1 MGEGQGEGGT
11 EFKTDEAMKIPG
23 YYLLFTMFVTGAAIL
38 VIEILG
44 ARIISPYYGTSL
56 YVWSSLITVTLISLA
71 VGYWRGGVIADSSPD
86 GERLYSMIFEG
97 AIYLALVPFLKTYIL
112 TKASS
117 IDLRLGA
124 LLSAFALFFLPLT
137 LLSMV
142 TPYAV
147 RLAVGRIE
155 DVGKT
160 TGLFYAASTVG
171 SFVGAIA
178 TGFILI
184 PLLHVDKIVYLL
196 SMVLA
201 LLVIVPWILN
211 RRLLKVSFAL
221 GLITVCSLFLFRSGQ
236 LPHAGEYKVIYKS
249 ESPYGEV
256 RVVDGRSN
264 RTLMLN
270 GIVQGQMNR
279 SGYPVNKY
287 FYFTDA
293 LIESYRPDTKD
304 ALVIGLGIGALPRI
318 LKDRRIKVDA
328 VEIDPVV
335 GDVARRFFGF
345 NDDAGRLFIDDGR
358 YFIENTRNSYDFVY
372 LDTYASDTIP
382 YHLFSMES
390 FISMKKILR
399 DRGVLAINFHDHS
412 DGEKAVSTKAI
423 LKTLKMVFK
432 DVQVFEVEPWGDG
445 GYRNISFLASMA
457 DLTPIIAGGKMIIPS
472 PVSIDTEGGVII
484 SDGYNPIDIMYAPVA
499 KILRETTQKGFAK
512 GLLG

>member
-1 MGEGQGEGGT
+1 
-11 EFKTDEAMKIPG
+11 MKIPG
-23 YYLLFTMFVTGAAIL
+23 YYLIFTMFVTGASIL
-38 VIEILG
+38 VIEIVG

-56 YVWSSLITVTLISLA
+56 YVWSSLITVTLLSLA

-86 GERLYSMIFEG
+86 GERLYSLIFEG
-97 AIYLALVPFLKTYIL
+97 AIYLALVPFFKTYIL
-112 TKASS
+112 SSASS
-117 IDLRLGA
+117 LDLRLGA
-124 LLSAFALFFLPLT
+124 LLSSFALFFLPLT

-147 RLAVGRIE
+147 RLGVGRVE

-160 TGLFYAASTVG
+160 TGLFYAASTMG
-171 SFVGAIA
+171 SLAGAIA

-201 LLVIVPWILN
+201 ILVAVPWILS
-211 RRLLKVSFAL
+211 RRFLKASLAFGLVAICSF
-221 GLITVCSLFLFRSGQ
+221 FLFRTGE
-236 LPHAGEYKVIYKS
+236 LPHTGEYKVIYSS

-256 RVVDGRSN
+256 RVVEGRGN

-279 SGYPVNKY
+279 SGYPVNNY

-293 LIESYRPDTKD
+293 LIQSYRPDTKD
-304 ALVIGLGIGALPRI
+304 VLVIGLGIGALPRI
-318 LKDRRIKVDA
+318 LKDRGIKVDA

-345 NDDAGRLFIDDGR
+345 NDDAGRLYIEDGR
-358 YFIENTRNSYDFVY
+358 YFIEKTRSSYDFVY

-390 FISMKKILR
+390 FLSMKKIMR
-399 DRGVLAINFHDHS
+399 ESGVLAINFHDYR
-412 DGEKAVSTKAI
+412 DAWKAASTKAI

-445 GYRNISFLASMA
+445 RYRNISFLASMA
-457 DLTPIIAGGKMIIPS
+457 DLTPTLVGGKILIPN
-472 PVSIDTEGGVII
+472 PVSIDAEGGVLI
-484 SDGYNPIDIMYAPVA
+484 SDGYNPVDIMYAPMA
-499 KILRETTQKGFAK
+499 KILRETTQKSFAK
-512 GLLG
+512 R